1 MITVL
6 HMLHVLGGVISL
18 VIVFAKAIKTE
29 VKKQSTVTVEVVGT
43 YWHFVDVLWIYLFL
57 FYNWIG

>member
-1 MITVL
+1 
-6 HMLHVLGGVISL
+6 MLHVLGGVIAL
-18 VIVFAKAIKTE
+18 IVYWVKAKSKKTTE
-29 VKKQSTVTVEVVGT
+29 SIMVPVEILGT